1 MTRHNSPL
9 GTVLTK
15 QRAGLGLTMQAVAEP
30 VGVTKAMILHWERG
44 TKTPTPGNLS
54 RLAAA
59 LELDFKDLFALAGYP
74 AEGLPTLQPYLRTKY
89 RDASQ
94 EALAEAEAFFA
105 AWEEK
110 HAPRGEEQA

>member
-1 MTRHNSPL
+1 MTPHNSPL

-15 QRAGLGLTMQAVAEP
+15 QRAALGLTMQAVAEP

-105 AWEEK
+105 AWEDK
-110 HAPRGEEQA
+110 HAHREEQT